1 MPAAPKLYLL
11 WLTDAASFR
20 GKANRQPG
28 ETGSRGIAQGEGQL
42 NYQDTSNEK
51 TTEQAGA
58 KKPYKTP
65 SVRFESVFEVSALS
79 CGKISSTQSSCKV
92 SMKAS

>member
-1 MPAAPKLYLL
+1 MPLGAEDDEG
-11 WLTDAASFR
+11 TFC
-20 GKANRQPG
+20 
-28 ETGSRGIAQGEGQL
+28 ECGSLEIESWERQL
-42 NYQDTSNEK
+42 NKDNNSNEK
-51 TTEQAGA
+51 APEQAGA

-79 CGKISSTQSSCKV
+79 CGKVSATQGSCKV

>member
-1 MPAAPKLYLL
+1 VPLGPEDGEGTLCE
-11 WLTDAASFR
+11 R
-20 GKANRQPG
+20 GSL
-28 ETGSRGIAQGEGQL
+28 EIESWEGQL
-42 NYQDTSNEK
+42 NKDNTSDEK
-51 TTEQAGA
+51 APEQAGT

-79 CGKISSTQSSCKV
+79 CGKVSVTQSSCKV

>member
-1 MPAAPKLYLL
+1 MPLGPEDSEGTL
-11 WLTDAASFR
+11 S
-20 GKANRQPG
+20 
-28 ETGSRGIAQGEGQL
+28 ECGSLEIESREGQL
-42 NYQDTSNEK
+42 NKDNTSDEK
-51 TTEQAGA
+51 APEQAGA

-79 CGKISSTQSSCKV
+79 CGKVSDTQASCKV

>member
-1 MPAAPKLYLL
+1 
-11 WLTDAASFR
+11 
-20 GKANRQPG
+20 
-28 ETGSRGIAQGEGQL
+28 L

>member
-1 MPAAPKLYLL
+1 MPLGPEDSEGTLCE
-11 WLTDAASFR
+11 R
-20 GKANRQPG
+20 GSLEIESWG
-28 ETGSRGIAQGEGQL
+28 GQL
-42 NYQDTSNEK
+42 NKDNTSDEK
-51 TTEQAGA
+51 APEQAGA
-58 KKPYKTP
+58 KKPYRTP